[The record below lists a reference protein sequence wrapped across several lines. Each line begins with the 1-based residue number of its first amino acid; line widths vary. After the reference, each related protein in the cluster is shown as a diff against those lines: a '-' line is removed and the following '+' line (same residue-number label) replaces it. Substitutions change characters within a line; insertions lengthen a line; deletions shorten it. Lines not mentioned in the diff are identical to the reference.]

1 MKINVKHSTCADL
14 TWIEAMRIL
23 VTLLQQIVVSCFL
36 SLPESEL

>member
-1 MKINVKHSTCADL
+1 MVKRSTCADL
-14 TWIEAMRIL
+14 TWIEAMCIL